1 MKEQRIPLAPLGIP
15 RDFSPADRQIADAL
29 KHRRRL
35 PSMERGRHPLEN
47 ELVRAAKIR
56 KTRVPRERQDQRIRQ
71 AAGSL
76 QDRSATACAPKH
88 RHTILFTDGDMNI
101 VDESAGRPQHDEVP
115 VAFPKAKDRIAPA
128 LIQFIEQGEVQGEI
142 LDR

>member
-47 ELVRAAKIR
+47 ELIR
-56 KTRVPRERQDQRIRQ
+56 RCEYSQDE
-71 AAGSL
+71 GP
-76 QDRSATACAPKH
+76 T
-88 RHTILFTDGDMNI
+88 
-101 VDESAGRPQHDEVP
+101 
-115 VAFPKAKDRIAPA
+115 
-128 LIQFIEQGEVQGEI
+128 
-142 LDR
+142 